1 MAGKHQQKTSN
12 APLVILIIVAVAV
25 VGAIVGG
32 AIFFMNGGLSIFKG
46 EETTVAATTEAP
58 SQTDAP
64 AAQTT
69 EAAATSAADETV
81 ETKAETEQTTSAE
94 REQTTSAESSVKTE
108 DEPIDIAVPTDP
120 DVEVSYFNAT
130 FIPNGKVDDN
140 LTGGSAT
147 LREVFGTGAAE
158 GVLTFNSDGTFKDT
172 LISSESNRGA
182 YVVQDKTIHATYTND
197 RNMRIEVTEWD
208 GDTPAQFNI
217 QYGDFTVYFG

>member
-1 MAGKHQQKTSN
+1 MRQSKPRLKRNRPPQPKARSKPRTSR
-12 APLVILIIVAVAV
+12 
-25 VGAIVGG
+25 
-32 AIFFMNGGLSIFKG
+32 SI
-46 EETTVAATTEAP
+46 
-58 SQTDAP
+58 SQ
-64 AAQTT
+64 
-69 EAAATSAADETV
+69 
-81 ETKAETEQTTSAE
+81 
-94 REQTTSAESSVKTE
+94 
-108 DEPIDIAVPTDP
+108 
-120 DVEVSYFNAT
+120 SYFNAT

>member
-46 EETTVAATTEAP
+46 EEPTVAATTEAP

-81 ETKAETEQTTSAE
+81 ETKAET
-94 REQTTSAESSVKTE
+94 EQTTSAESSVKTE

>member
-12 APLVILIIVAVAV
+12 APLVILIIVAVAG
-25 VGAIVGG
+25 VGALVSG

-46 EETTVAATTEAP
+46 EETTVAATTEAL

-81 ETKAETEQTTSAE
+81 ETKAET
-94 REQTTSAESSVKTE
+94 EQTTSAESSVKTE

>member
-32 AIFFMNGGLSIFKG
+32 ASFFMNGGLSIFKG

-81 ETKAETEQTTSAE
+81 ETKAET
-94 REQTTSAESSVKTE
+94 EQTTSAESSVKTE

>member
-12 APLVILIIVAVAV
+12 APLVILIIVAVVV

-94 REQTTSAESSVKTE
+94 SSVKTE
-108 DEPIDIAVPTDP
+108 DEPINIAVPTDP